1 MGVLQDFQKVRVRV
15 LKCYRASRISGYCG
29 TGIKNSQ
36 SKFRGK
42 TCCTRTRDIVARVL
56 RNSQKFRVR
65 VWGSYRTSRTSGNG
79 YEGLAKHTELP
90 GSVAPAYRTSRSSGH
105 GYGCPTKVTE
115 VLRGVIPGVNT
126 TGMGHCVLYRQNEKR
141 KFGYGYEYRTELTQ
155 PFRVRVGLY
164 TELTEFPEI
173 RVILVK
179 IPASNG
185 QKHSKLAGKK

>member
-15 LKCYRASRISGYCG
+15 LKCYRASRISAYCG

-115 VLRGVIPGVNT
+115 VLRGVIPGVKY
-126 TGMGHCVLYRQNEKR
+126 H
-141 KFGYGYEYRTELTQ
+141 GYGSLCTLQTE
-155 PFRVRVGLY
+155 PKKEVRVRV
-164 TELTEFPEI
+164 
-173 RVILVK
+173 
-179 IPASNG
+179 
-185 QKHSKLAGKK
+185 